1 MDFFSG
7 SIFTLANS
15 DAGTAVPGKPA
26 EDAKLDEDDD
36 IIEDEESSG

>member
-7 SIFTLANS
+7 SIFTLVIS
-15 DAGTAVPGKPA
+15 DAGTAVSGKPA
-26 EDAKLDEDDD
+26 EDGKLDDDDD

>member
-26 EDAKLDEDDD
+26 EDAKLDDDD
-36 IIEDEESSG
+36 IIEDEEGSG